1 MTAQNP
7 TQTAPQTGTPAP
19 AAMKSRLAEAYDQ
32 SVAKIG
38 QLETEIKQAKAEN
51 LAKVDEV
58 GRQIK
63 ELEQEIEQLRQE
75 SANIEA
81 QLPAQTAV
89 IQTLIDAEQVKL
101 NFLTAKAKELKAPTA

>member
-1 MTAQNP
+1 MSAQNP
-7 TQTAPQTGTPAP
+7 TTTTSN
-19 AAMKSRLAEAYDQ
+19 AMKSRLAEAYDQ

-38 QLETEIKQAKAEN
+38 QLETEIKQAKADN

-75 SANIEA
+75 STAIEA